1 MYKINNQKDLIKT
14 ISKHQKVFSTL
25 VNEVNTLDLII
36 NLIYKKLKKG
46 GKIMFCGN
54 GGSAADSQHLAAEF
68 TGRFTKDRKPLNSV
82 ALTTD
87 TSALTCIAND
97 YSFDEVFSR
106 QLNAI
111 GNDGDVLICIST
123 SGNSKNIINAVQAA
137 KQKNIT
143 SIGFLGKDGG
153 NLKNICD
160 YNIIV
165 PSNTTAR
172 IQEAHIF
179 LGHFLCGFVER
190 DLNLVN

>member
-1 MYKINNQKDLIKT
+1 MNFKDYLDEHISVMLKVKNLENDITT
-14 ISKHQKVFSTL
+14 ISKICSDSISNDK
-25 VNEVNTLDLII
+25 
-36 NLIYKKLKKG
+36 
-46 GKIMFCGN
+46 KIMFCGN

-123 SGNSKNIINAVQAA
+123 SGNSKNI
-137 KQKNIT
+137 T